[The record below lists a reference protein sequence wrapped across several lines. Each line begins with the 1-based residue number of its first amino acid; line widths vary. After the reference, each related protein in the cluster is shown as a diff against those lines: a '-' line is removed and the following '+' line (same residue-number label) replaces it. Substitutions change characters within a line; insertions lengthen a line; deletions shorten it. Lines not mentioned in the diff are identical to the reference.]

1 MNIETRRVHDV
12 VIIDMSG
19 KLDTLSARDAEARLL
34 DIIEGETGRVL
45 LNLEKLA
52 YVSSAG
58 LRVIIQAGKV
68 LQGNG
73 GEIGI
78 CNARGGVRDVLEV
91 FDMHSLMKIYDT
103 EKEAFA
109 SFLA

>member
-1 MNIETRRVHDV
+1 MNIEPRRVHDV
-12 VIIDMSG
+12 LIIDMSG

-58 LRVIIQAGKV
+58 LRVIIQAGNV
-68 LQGNG
+68 LPGNG

-78 CNARGGVRDVLEV
+78 CNAGGGVRVSCIFMNRNSMRVLR
-91 FDMHSLMKIYDT
+91 
-103 EKEAFA
+103 
-109 SFLA
+109 FLRD